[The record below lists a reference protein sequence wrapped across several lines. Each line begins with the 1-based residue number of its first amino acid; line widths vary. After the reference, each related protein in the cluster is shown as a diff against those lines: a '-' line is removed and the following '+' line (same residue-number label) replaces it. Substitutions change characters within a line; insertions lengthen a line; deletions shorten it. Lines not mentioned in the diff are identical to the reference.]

1 MENKIVNEL
10 NEFLEGNYMAI
21 HAYEDFIEHMK
32 DQDLKKVLQKLQQ
45 DHKEHATLVSERIQ
59 NLGGVPVNDVGLK
72 GKMVEFMKNF
82 TGTAKG
88 TIPILKD
95 VIAGEKRGIEVSRKI
110 LDGDLDPDSL
120 QLVKKILSVDEQH
133 VEIFHELLEKKS
145 KE

>member
-1 MENKIVNEL
+1 MKKVVKEL
-10 NEFLEGNYMAI
+10 NELLEGIFMAI
-21 HAYEDFIEHMK
+21 HAYEDFMEHIEDEEVK
-32 DQDLKKVLQKLQQ
+32 KTLQDFKQ
-45 DHKEHATLVSERIQ
+45 DHLKHAELISERIRE
-59 NLGGVPVNDVGLK
+59 LDGEPIDEIGLK